1 MIEKDKKLKYH
12 SILALPLGLKK
23 VWLGKILS
31 SGVWLFII
39 TSIFFGGITVGGW
52 LFDHSLP
59 ITSSLLSSLVIF
71 VTFLWQ
77 IPLCLFLAAKLGT
90 YLAILLNV
98 VANMVGIVVFADG
111 ELWYCYPFA
120 IDARLLC
127 STLGILPNGLP
138 VPEGSSLLNNDVI
151 FLDY

>member
-1 MIEKDKKLKYH
+1 M
-12 SILALPLGLKK
+12 S
-23 VWLGKILS
+23 
-31 SGVWLFII
+31 
-39 TSIFFGGITVGGW
+39 
-52 LFDHSLP
+52 
-59 ITSSLLSSLVIF
+59 
-71 VTFLWQ
+71 
-77 IPLCLFLAAKLGT
+77 FLAAKLGT